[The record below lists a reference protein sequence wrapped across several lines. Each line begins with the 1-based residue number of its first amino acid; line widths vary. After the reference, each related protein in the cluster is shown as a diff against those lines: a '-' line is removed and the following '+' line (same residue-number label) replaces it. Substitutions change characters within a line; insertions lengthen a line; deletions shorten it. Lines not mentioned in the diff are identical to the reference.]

1 MPSVVQRYGAE
12 EGPEPKA
19 TIKGECKLSDVYTP
33 MNYQHLPLIIN
44 GAKNNPL
51 EIDWIRVWQR

>member
-1 MPSVVQRYGAE
+1 VFEY
-12 EGPEPKA
+12 
-19 TIKGECKLSDVYTP
+19 
-33 MNYQHLPLIIN
+33 MNEQFVALIIN